1 MSIVHE
7 TVELSGHI
15 IDSWTLPRTWDLI
28 MDRGGNFEVEAIR
41 VGSHKTEPSYARLK
55 VIAPDDEIL
64 ERIISELQQLGA
76 VLTNAEDA
84 QTAKV
89 EKNGVLPSNFY
100 STTNLPTQVRLR
112 GQWVDVANI
121 EMDVVIVV
129 DRGVGT
135 DQGQDKGAV
144 DAGQVQG
151 TGQVQGAGQV
161 KGTDMVSGAGKAKDT
176 VLTVPVRAYCKPMHD
191 VRVGEE
197 IVVGHNGIRVQ
208 PYTRNR
214 EHEAFAFMQS
224 DVSPERTKVLEIHEI
239 ARQMKETRARNGKI
253 LFVLGPAVIHTGAGR
268 YIAELLRRGY
278 IQVIF
283 GGNAIITHDI
293 ESALYKTSLGV
304 NLQTGE
310 QVEGGHRNHLRAIN
324 AIRAAGSIEKA
335 IEIGLLRE
343 GIAYEAAK
351 QNIPLVL
358 AGSIRDDGPMP
369 GVVSDMIEAQRRMR
383 EEVQNGVEMAIMVS
397 SMLHA
402 IATGNLLPARV
413 RTVVVDINPAVVTKL
428 ADRGSFQAAGLV
440 TDAELFLRELVEALS
455 LKQTLP

>member
-1 MSIVHE
+1 MSTFHE
-7 TVELSGHI
+7 IIEVSGHI
-15 IDSWTLPRTWDLI
+15 IDSWTLPRIWDII
-28 MDRGGNFEVEAIR
+28 MDRGGNFDVEEIR
-41 VGSHKTEPSYARLK
+41 IGTHKTEASYARLK

-76 VLTNAEDA
+76 VLTNAEDV
-84 QTAKV
+84 QTARV

-100 STTNLPTQVRLR
+100 STTNLPTQVRLH
-112 GQWVDVANI
+112 GQWVNVANI
-121 EMDVVIVV
+121 EMDVVIVL
-129 DRGVGT
+129 DRE
-135 DQGQDKGAV
+135 KN
-144 DAGQVQG
+144 
-151 TGQVQGAGQV
+151 
-161 KGTDMVSGAGKAKDT
+161 
-176 VLTVPVRAYCKPMHD
+176 LAYCKPMHD
-191 VRVGEE
+191 VQVGEE
-197 IVVGHNGIRVQ
+197 IIVGHNGIRVQ

-239 ARQMKETRARNGKI
+239 ARQMKKTRAQNGKI

-268 YIAELLRRGY
+268 YVAELLRRGY
-278 IQVIF
+278 VQVIF
-283 GGNAIITHDI
+283 GGNAIITHDV

-324 AIRAAGSIEKA
+324 AIRAAGSIEQA
-335 IEIGLLRE
+335 IEMGLLRE
-343 GIAYEAAK
+343 GIAYEAVK
-351 QNIPLVL
+351 HNVPMVL

-369 GVVSDMIEAQRRMR
+369 GVISDMIEAQCRMR
-383 EEVQNGVEMAIMVS
+383 AEVQNGVEMAIMVS

-402 IATGNLLPARV
+402 IATGNLLPAHV

-440 TDAELFLRELVEALS
+440 TDAELFLRELVEALIN
-455 LKQTLP
+455 